1 MVWRRSIN
9 IIILMVAIMQ
19 SLVTMVDSL
28 RYFSK
33 LKYVHQY
40 QVLPRTKPLMSV
52 DDTIL
57 EGISEAFVGGTVG
70 VMSVM
75 MMLELKKKEDLSL
88 ESCPYCMGN
97 GEILCAA
104 CCGCGS
110 QASHPCQTCGG
121 IGLVTCINC
130 KGDGRI
136 TPILLQ
142 SRAVRDPEFA
152 SDGIGIDS
160 P

>member
-1 MVWRRSIN
+1 MIRFFGILIILLLTTVKALQNIN
-9 IIILMVAIMQ
+9 IKHAALLLPNRIRSVIMKRKALDI
-19 SLVTMVDSL
+19 SVDSMDM
-28 RYFSK
+28 
-33 LKYVHQY
+33 Y
-40 QVLPRTKPLMSV
+40 Q
-52 DDTIL
+52 
-57 EGISEAFVGGTVG
+57 GISEAFVGGTVG

-75 MMLELKKKEDLSL
+75 FMLEVKKKEDLSL

-97 GEILCAA
+97 GEILCAS
-104 CCGCGS
+104 CCGCGVLANNS
-110 QASHPCQTCGG
+110 CSVCGG

-152 SDGIGIDS
+152 VDGISIDS

>member
-1 MVWRRSIN
+1 MTLRSLTIMIFIAA
-9 IIILMVAIMQ
+9 IIIQCL
-19 SLVTMVDSL
+19 TMVESL

-33 LKYVHQY
+33 IKNIHQN
-40 QVLPRTKPLMSV
+40 QVLPRRFKPLMSA
-52 DDTIL
+52 DDIIL

>member
-1 MVWRRSIN
+1 LDIS
-9 IIILMVAIMQ
+9 
-19 SLVTMVDSL
+19 VDSMDM
-28 RYFSK
+28 
-33 LKYVHQY
+33 Y
-40 QVLPRTKPLMSV
+40 Q
-52 DDTIL
+52 
-57 EGISEAFVGGTVG
+57 GISEAFVGGTVG

-75 MMLELKKKEDLSL
+75 FMLEVKKKEDLSL

-97 GEILCAA
+97 GEILCAS
-104 CCGCGS
+104 CCGCGVLANNS
-110 QASHPCQTCGG
+110 CSVCGG

-152 SDGIGIDS
+152 VDGISIDS